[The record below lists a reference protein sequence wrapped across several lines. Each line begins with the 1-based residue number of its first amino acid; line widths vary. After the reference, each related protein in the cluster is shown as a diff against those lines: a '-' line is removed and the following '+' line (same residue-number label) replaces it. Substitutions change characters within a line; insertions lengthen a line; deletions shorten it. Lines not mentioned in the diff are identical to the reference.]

1 MERHIELAKGLDQL
15 HQQYHRKK
23 KIKKNLIEALK
34 LSIIVI
40 IIGGFIWLIK

>member
-1 MERHIELAKGLDQL
+1 MERDLIKEL
-15 HQQYHRKK
+15 HQQMHKEKK
-23 KIKKNLIEALK
+23 FKKYLIEALK